1 MKLTFLGTGS
11 AVPTAKKNHPAILLS
26 FRNENILFDCGE
38 GTQRQFRKVR
48 ISPTKLTRIFITH
61 WHGDH
66 VLGIPG
72 LLYTLNLNE
81 YSGTL
86 KIYGPKGTK
95 KYMER
100 IMETYDSV
108 NNLNIEI
115 NEISEGKVVEE
126 KDFEIYA
133 EEMEHGINCLAYKF
147 VEKDKLRID
156 KDKLKK
162 LKIGNLPELKKIT
175 EGKNVIVEGRKI
187 KAKDLTYLQKG
198 KSVAIVLDTKEN
210 KNILK
215 IAKKVDVFIC
225 EATFFDELK
234 IANEYKH
241 LTVGQVAKI
250 AKKARVKM
258 LVLTHLSQRYEKD
271 EKKFLEVAKKIFKDT
286 ILAKDLMKLEI

>member
-11 AVPTAKKNHPAILLS
+11 AVPTAGRNHPAVLLN
-26 FRNENILFDCGE
+26 FLNENILFDCGE
-38 GTQRQFRKVR
+38 GTQRQFRKAK
-48 ISPTKLTRIFITH
+48 ISPTKVTRIFITH

-72 LLYTLNLNE
+72 LLYTLNLCE
-81 YSGTL
+81 YSKTL

-95 KYMER
+95 SYMKA
-100 IMETYDSV
+100 IMKTYASA
-108 NNLNIEI
+108 NNINIEI
-115 NEISEGKVVEE
+115 KEVSEGKIVEE
-126 KDFEIYA
+126 DNFEIFA
-133 EEMEHGINCLAYKF
+133 KEMEHGINCLAYKF

-175 EGKNVIVEGRKI
+175 EGKDVIIEGRKI

-215 IAKKVDVFIC
+215 IAQNVDVFIC
-225 EATFFDELK
+225 ESTYFDEED
-234 IANEYKH
+234 IAKEYKH
-241 LTVGQVAKI
+241 LTLEQVLQI
-250 AKKARVKM
+250 AKKAKVNE
-258 LVLTHLSQRYEKD
+258 LVLVHLSQRYEKD
-271 EKKFLEVAKKIFKDT
+271 GKKFLEKAKENFENT